1 MKARRLSFAALRWV
15 LACTVLFTFV
25 LGKAHAQHEAHWD
38 NWKRGRVKAVNVL
51 LSTSSLELGLLKNNW
66 GVNAVRAQII
76 LNDDMLRGISMSG
89 LPPQHVVHQ
98 QIKTLL
104 DAAQTRGLGVILDLH
119 RPEGGAEGQEGQL
132 WTQPVLQD
140 RLVKLWKNLAPV
152 FKDHPALI
160 GYDLLN
166 EPTPPDD
173 FYKDFRQIRGT
184 MQDWN
189 VLAKRLVTAVREVD
203 ATVPLIVETTDWAK
217 PFRFRQLDKIDDPY
231 IVYSFH
237 MYHPVELT
245 HQGVR
250 QFGQVASLTYPGT
263 YAGTAVNKAQLA
275 QHMNDALVFANKYQV
290 PIFVGEFG
298 INHFA
303 NADSRGRY
311 IKDLLDLFNEAGW
324 SWGFHAFQ
332 IWEGW
337 MPNPAMLDAIVQNTK
352 P

>member
-1 MKARRLSFAALRWV
+1 MNPHSALVMLRSLL
-15 LACTVLFTFV
+15 LACSLFV
-25 LGKAHAQHEAHWD
+25 LSPACAQQETHGQNWD
-38 NWKRGRVKAVNVL
+38 NWKHGRIKAVNVL

-76 LNDDMLRGISMSG
+76 LDDNMLRGISLSG
-89 LPPQHVVHQ
+89 LPPQHVVRQ

-104 DAAQTRGLGVILDLH
+104 DAAQARGLGVILDLH
-119 RPEGGAEGQEGQL
+119 RPEGGAEGHDGKL
-132 WTQPVLQD
+132 WTQAVLQD
-140 RLVKLWKNLAPV
+140 RLVMLWKNLAPV

-173 FYKDFRQIRGT
+173 FHKEFRQIRGT

-189 VLAKRLVTAVREVD
+189 VLAKRLVAAIREVD
-203 ATVPLIVETTDWAK
+203 TKIPLIVETTDWAK

-250 QFGQVASLTYPGT
+250 QFGKVAALNYPGT
-263 YAGTAVNKAQLA
+263 YAGTQVNKTQLA
-275 QHMNDALVFANKYQV
+275 QHMHDALVFAKKHQV

-303 NADSRGRY
+303 HADARGRY

-324 SWGFHAFQ
+324 SWAFHAFQ

-337 MPNPAMLDAIVQNTK
+337 MPNPAMLDAIVQNTQ